1 MRPRRLRAVLDTQLL
16 IRAFHTA
23 RGATGGL
30 VRALQDD
37 RFHLISSEPLLEELR
52 RTFYRPEV
60 QRIAPLRP
68 LLPHEIED
76 NIASVRAIAAV
87 VVPGRYQVDLVS
99 TDPKDNPVL
108 ACAIEGLADYVV
120 TGHSDCVRCRI
131 PANSSRLTAGPF
143 AKQAYIH
150 LFTRPI
156 CRASCDWHHPRSHLR
171 ELI

>member
-1 MRPRRLRAVLDTQLL
+1 MRPRRPRAVLDTQLL

-37 RFHLISSEPLLEELR
+37 RFHLISSEPLLDELR

-108 ACAIEGLADYVV
+108 ACAIECLADYVV
-120 TGHSDCVRCRI
+120 TDDLRDLLPLKVVRLAGHAAIQIVSAAGFLRI
-131 PANSSRLTAGPF
+131 L
-143 AKQAYIH
+143 H
-150 LFTRPI
+150 
-156 CRASCDWHHPRSHLR
+156 D
-171 ELI
+171 

>member
-120 TGHSDCVRCRI
+120 TDDRRDLLPLKVVRLAGHAAIKIVSAAGLLRI
-131 PANSSRLTAGPF
+131 L
-143 AKQAYIH
+143 H
-150 LFTRPI
+150 
-156 CRASCDWHHPRSHLR
+156 D
-171 ELI
+171 

>member
-1 MRPRRLRAVLDTQLL
+1 MRPRRPRAVLDTQLL

-52 RTFYRPEV
+52 RTFYRPEG

-120 TGHSDCVRCRI
+120 TDDRRDLLPLKVVRLAGHAAIQIVSAAGFLRI
-131 PANSSRLTAGPF
+131 L
-143 AKQAYIH
+143 H
-150 LFTRPI
+150 
-156 CRASCDWHHPRSHLR
+156 D
-171 ELI
+171 

>member
-120 TGHSDCVRCRI
+120 TDDRRDLLPLKVVRLAGHAAIQIVSAAGFLRI
-131 PANSSRLTAGPF
+131 L
-143 AKQAYIH
+143 H
-150 LFTRPI
+150 
-156 CRASCDWHHPRSHLR
+156 D
-171 ELI
+171 

>member
-52 RTFYRPEV
+52 RTFYRPEG

-120 TGHSDCVRCRI
+120 TDDRRDLLPLKVVRLAGHAAIQIVSAAGFLRI
-131 PANSSRLTAGPF
+131 L
-143 AKQAYIH
+143 H
-150 LFTRPI
+150 
-156 CRASCDWHHPRSHLR
+156 D
-171 ELI
+171 

>member
-1 MRPRRLRAVLDTQLL
+1 MHPRRPRAVLDTQLL

-87 VVPGRYQVDLVS
+87 VVPGQYQVDLVS

-120 TGHSDCVRCRI
+120 TDDRRDLLPLKVVRLAGHAAIQIVS
-131 PANSSRLTAGPF
+131 TAGF
-143 AKQAYIH
+143 
-150 LFTRPI
+150 
-156 CRASCDWHHPRSHLR
+156 LR
-171 ELI
+171 ILHD

>member
-1 MRPRRLRAVLDTQLL
+1 MRPRRPRAVLDTQLL

-87 VVPGRYQVDLVS
+87 VVPGQYQVDLVS

-120 TGHSDCVRCRI
+120 TDDRRDLLPLKVVRLAGHAAIQIVS
-131 PANSSRLTAGPF
+131 TAGF
-143 AKQAYIH
+143 
-150 LFTRPI
+150 
-156 CRASCDWHHPRSHLR
+156 LR
-171 ELI
+171 ILHD

>member
-1 MRPRRLRAVLDTQLL
+1 MHPRRPRAVLDTQLL

-37 RFHLISSEPLLEELR
+37 RFHFISSEPLLDELR

-87 VVPGRYQVDLVS
+87 VVPGQYQVDLVS

-120 TGHSDCVRCRI
+120 TDDRRDLLPLKVVRLAGHAAIQIVS
-131 PANSSRLTAGPF
+131 TAGF
-143 AKQAYIH
+143 
-150 LFTRPI
+150 
-156 CRASCDWHHPRSHLR
+156 LR
-171 ELI
+171 ILHD

>member
-37 RFHLISSEPLLEELR
+37 RFHLISSEPLLDELR

-120 TGHSDCVRCRI
+120 TDDRRDLLPLKVVRLAGHAAIQIVSAAGFLRI
-131 PANSSRLTAGPF
+131 L
-143 AKQAYIH
+143 H
-150 LFTRPI
+150 
-156 CRASCDWHHPRSHLR
+156 D
-171 ELI
+171 

>member
-1 MRPRRLRAVLDTQLL
+1 MRPRRPRAVLDTQLL

-120 TGHSDCVRCRI
+120 TDDRRDLLPLKVVRLAGHAAIQIVSAAGFLRI
-131 PANSSRLTAGPF
+131 L
-143 AKQAYIH
+143 H
-150 LFTRPI
+150 
-156 CRASCDWHHPRSHLR
+156 D
-171 ELI
+171 

>member
-1 MRPRRLRAVLDTQLL
+1 MRPRRPRAVLDTQLL

-37 RFHLISSEPLLEELR
+37 RFHFISSEPLLDELR

-120 TGHSDCVRCRI
+120 TDDRRDLLPLKVVRLAGHAAIQIVSAAGFLRI
-131 PANSSRLTAGPF
+131 L
-143 AKQAYIH
+143 H
-150 LFTRPI
+150 
-156 CRASCDWHHPRSHLR
+156 D
-171 ELI
+171 

>member
-1 MRPRRLRAVLDTQLL
+1 MRPRRPRAVLDTQLL

-37 RFHLISSEPLLEELR
+37 RFHLISSEPLLDELR

-120 TGHSDCVRCRI
+120 TDDRRDLLPLKVVRLAGHAAIKIVSAAGFLRI
-131 PANSSRLTAGPF
+131 L
-143 AKQAYIH
+143 H
-150 LFTRPI
+150 
-156 CRASCDWHHPRSHLR
+156 D
-171 ELI
+171 

>member
-120 TGHSDCVRCRI
+120 TDDRRDLLPLKVVRLAGHAAIQIVS
-131 PANSSRLTAGPF
+131 TAGF
-143 AKQAYIH
+143 
-150 LFTRPI
+150 
-156 CRASCDWHHPRSHLR
+156 LR
-171 ELI
+171 ILHD

>member
-1 MRPRRLRAVLDTQLL
+1 MRPRRPRAVLDTQLL

-37 RFHLISSEPLLEELR
+37 RFHFISSEPLLDELR

-99 TDPKDNPVL
+99 TDPKDNPSSHAPSKAWLVL
-108 ACAIEGLADYVV
+108 PIARRRGGGDR
-120 TGHSDCVRCRI
+120 TGARSPLKKP
-131 PANSSRLTAGPF
+131 PAHTLP
-143 AKQAYIH
+143 
-150 LFTRPI
+150 P
-156 CRASCDWHHPRSHLR
+156 
-171 ELI
+171 

>member
-1 MRPRRLRAVLDTQLL
+1 MRPRRPRAVLDTQLL

-120 TGHSDCVRCRI
+120 TDDRRDLLPLKVVRLAGHAAIQIVSAAGFLRI
-131 PANSSRLTAGPF
+131 
-143 AKQAYIH
+143 
-150 LFTRPI
+150 
-156 CRASCDWHHPRSHLR
+156 LR
-171 ELI
+171 D

>member
-52 RTFYRPEV
+52 RTFCRPEV

-120 TGHSDCVRCRI
+120 TDDRRDLLPLKVVRLAGHAAIQIVSAAGFLRI
-131 PANSSRLTAGPF
+131 L
-143 AKQAYIH
+143 H
-150 LFTRPI
+150 
-156 CRASCDWHHPRSHLR
+156 D
-171 ELI
+171 

>member
-1 MRPRRLRAVLDTQLL
+1 MRPRRPRAVLDTQLL

-37 RFHLISSEPLLEELR
+37 RFHLISSEPLLDELR

-120 TGHSDCVRCRI
+120 TDDRRDLLPLKVVRLAGHAAIQIVSAAGFLRI
-131 PANSSRLTAGPF
+131 L
-143 AKQAYIH
+143 H
-150 LFTRPI
+150 
-156 CRASCDWHHPRSHLR
+156 D
-171 ELI
+171 

>member
-1 MRPRRLRAVLDTQLL
+1 MRTRRPRAVLDTQLL

-30 VRALQDD
+30 VRALQKDA
-37 RFHLISSEPLLEELR
+37 FYLVTSEPLLEELR

-68 LLPHEIED
+68 LLPDEIEE

-108 ACAIEGLADYVV
+108 ACAIEGQADYVV
-120 TGHSDCVRCRI
+120 SDDRRDLLPLKVVRLAGHTAIQIVSAAGFLRI
-131 PANSSRLTAGPF
+131 L
-143 AKQAYIH
+143 H
-150 LFTRPI
+150 
-156 CRASCDWHHPRSHLR
+156 D
-171 ELI
+171 

>member
-120 TGHSDCVRCRI
+120 TDDRRDLLPLKVVRLAGHAAIQIVSAAGFLRI
-131 PANSSRLTAGPF
+131 
-143 AKQAYIH
+143 
-150 LFTRPI
+150 
-156 CRASCDWHHPRSHLR
+156 LR
-171 ELI
+171 D